1 MPRRTTL
8 STFGLIALAL
18 ASGHALSNDR
28 PKPSSPPAPT
38 PPESGSATGS
48 ALSSAALGIPRR
60 QEASDRP
67 APKPQPDP
75 TPDAAGQAG
84 GESPDGGIPGDPVLE
99 GEIAPVES
107 LTQAESG
114 PKSGIASPPDSTR
127 RAIDDEKV
135 TLGFRNEKLESVIPY
150 IQEWT
155 GKAVILNL
163 GRAGATQ
170 ITILNDEPIS
180 KHEALDLLFQAFRL
194 NEIGVVETD
203 KVVMIEK
210 IDAMGKLQPSIVLGP
225 DVDVMAMKEDGNI
238 VVKVFRA
245 RHAKAAD
252 LFDRLQEAIPD
263 YAKLSV
269 DANSNQ
275 LVLDGDVG
283 LAKKIQLL
291 LDLLDVP
298 PYVDVITETFRIKY
312 QDAETIAQNIRDLFE
327 GSGSAGGGRSTGART
342 NRTQQRPGQPVPVQ
356 QVGGGSPPVGTSEQL
371 VVTTIPSLNSLT
383 IRAEP
388 QIMRDIRRLIE
399 TAWDLQPTSGGSIF
413 RTYDLKYTDPL
424 KVRELLDT
432 LLSGGSGSS
441 RTGRAAAGGR
451 APQGGGG
458 GDAGADVAVANIFK
472 IEAYPDSNRLV
483 VISKAPDNFKWLDA
497 IIDEI
502 DQPLQVGLPVNI
514 QLKHASAIEVAEILN
529 ALLAQS
535 GAGSGLRTPEEGL
548 SGIDFGNGGGTE
560 GGGGSV
566 INESGN
572 TNGGSEEI
580 RFPWQQ
586 GRTGTEDQTEVSA
599 LVGKSRVV
607 PNAGQNSLL
616 ILAPAEIQ
624 TAVLDIVQ
632 ELDRPGRQV
641 MITAVL
647 AEVSLGDGFSWGLRI
662 GSNLQTLNGTDNSV
676 GGEVNLDLAKG
687 NTALAQNGQNFASPW
702 FDVSFLDVGTSVG
715 FLLQALATNN
725 DVRILQQPRVFTS
738 DNKEAV
744 FFAGQDVT
752 FQTGTASGGNT
763 GGDIVSQFD
772 QQAVGIGLN
781 VRPRITRDRNVAM
794 EIEILLSNLNPALE
808 FNSNPVV
815 DRRQT
820 NTTVTIKDGQTIVIS
835 GIRVEEEVKIKRA
848 IPVLGQLPV
857 LEAAFS
863 SIETQK
869 TVKELVMFV
878 TPIVVDNPDANDTNF
893 NVRERMR
900 LESLS
905 KPLDEMSKDIQRD
918 SGFFKTFHTDEQ
930 GNPIDPDEEGKV
942 APGDLPAG
950 DGVVPV
956 PPPVDVPA
964 NP

>member
-1 MPRRTTL
+1 VPRRTTL

-18 ASGHALSNDR
+18 AGGHALANDR
-28 PKPSSPPAPT
+28 PKPSAPPAPV
-38 PPESGSATGS
+38 PPESVGSATGS
-48 ALSSAALGIPRR
+48 ALSAAALATPRR
-60 QEASDRP
+60 QESSDRP
-67 APKPQPDP
+67 APRPQPAP
-75 TPDAAGQAG
+75 
-84 GESPDGGIPGDPVLE
+84 SPDETEGAEEEGIPGDPILE
-99 GEIAPVES
+99 GEIAPVEAVNG
-107 LTQAESG
+107 LG
-114 PKSGIASPPDSTR
+114 GRGGIAAPPERSR

-135 TLGFRNEKLESVIPY
+135 TLGFRKEKIESLIPF

-155 GKAVILNL
+155 GKAVMLRLTSVAPIE
-163 GRAGATQ
+163 
-170 ITILNDEPIS
+170 ITLINDEPIS

-194 NEIGVVETD
+194 NGIGVVETD
-203 KVVMIEK
+203 KVVMIELLT
-210 IDAMGKLQPSIVLGP
+210 DMGKIQPSVVLGP
-225 DVDVMAMKEDGNI
+225 DVDVMAMREDGNI

-245 RHAKAAD
+245 RNAKASD
-252 LFDRLQEAIPD
+252 LFDRLQDSIPD

-283 LAKKIQLL
+283 LAKKVQLL

-298 PYVDVITETFRIKY
+298 PYVDVVTETFRIKY
-312 QDAETIAQNIRDLFE
+312 QDADTIAQNIRDLFE
-327 GSGSAGGGRSTGART
+327 GGGAGGGGRSTGARAT
-342 NRTQQRPGQPVPVQ
+342 NRAQQRPGQPVPVQ
-356 QVGGGSPPVGTSEQL
+356 QAGGGGAPPVGTSEQL

-424 KVRELLDT
+424 KVRELLDA
-432 LLSGGSGSS
+432 LLAGGSGGS
-441 RTGRAAAGGR
+441 RTTRAAAGGR

-502 DQPLQVGLPVNI
+502 DQPLQVGLPVNV

-535 GAGSGLRTPEEGL
+535 GAGSGVRTPEQGL
-548 SGIDFGNGGGTE
+548 SGIDFSAGSSGTGASTPTE
-560 GGGGSV
+560 GSV
-566 INESGN
+566 AQG
-572 TNGGSEEI
+572 EEI

-586 GRTGTEDQTEVSA
+586 GRTGTEEQTEVSA

-616 ILAPAEIQ
+616 ILAPPEIQ
-624 TAVLDIVQ
+624 TAVLDIVE

-662 GSNLQTLNGTDNSV
+662 GSNLQTLNGNDNAV

-687 NTALAQNGQNFASPW
+687 NTALSGNGQNFASPW

-738 DNKEAV
+738 DNKEAI

-752 FQTGTASGGNT
+752 FQTGSASGGNT

-893 NVRERMR
+893 NVRERKR

-905 KPLDEMSKDIQRD
+905 KPLDQMSKDIQRD
-918 SGFFKTFHTDEQ
+918 SGFFKTFHTDEK
-930 GNPIDPDEEGKV
+930 GNPIDPDEEAPL

-950 DGVVPV
+950 DGVVPI
-956 PPPVDVPA
+956 PDPVDAPA
-964 NP
+964 KP

>member
-1 MPRRTTL
+1 VPRSHRTTL
-8 STFGLIALAL
+8 SSFGLIALAL
-18 ASGHALSNDR
+18 AGGTALANDR
-28 PKPSSPPAPT
+28 PRPTSPPETTPTATGGVTGAALSSAVLASPKQEESANRPAARAQPAPT
-38 PPESGSATGS
+38 PLPPNGNGPVEEGVQDATG
-48 ALSSAALGIPRR
+48 GN
-60 QEASDRP
+60 
-67 APKPQPDP
+67 
-75 TPDAAGQAG
+75 
-84 GESPDGGIPGDPVLE
+84 GDPRLM
-99 GEIAPVES
+99 GEIAPVPQLRDRS
-107 LTQAESG
+107 ARA
-114 PKSGIASPPDSTR
+114 GIGTSPEQSR
-127 RAIDDEKV
+127 RAVDDEKV
-135 TLGFRNEKLESVIPY
+135 LLGFRKEKVESIIPF

-155 GKAVILNL
+155 GKAVMLRLSSVAPIEVTL
-163 GRAGATQ
+163 
-170 ITILNDEPIS
+170 INDKPIS
-180 KHEALDLLFQAFRL
+180 KHEALDLIFQVLRL
-194 NEIGVVETD
+194 NGIGVVETD
-203 KVVMIEK
+203 KVIMIELLT
-210 IDAMGKLQPSIVLGP
+210 DMGKIQPGVVLGP
-225 DVDVMAMKEDGNI
+225 DVDVMGMREDGNI
-238 VVKVFRA
+238 VIKVFRA
-245 RHAKAAD
+245 RYAKATD
-252 LFDRLQEAIPD
+252 LFDRLQDAIPD

-269 DANSNQ
+269 DQNSNQ

-283 LAKKIQLL
+283 LAKKVQLL

-298 PYVDVITETFRIKY
+298 PYVDVVTETFRIRY

-327 GSGSAGGGRSTGART
+327 GGGTTGGGRSTAGRAQAARAP
-342 NRTQQRPGQPVPVQ
+342 QRPGQPAAPVAA
-356 QVGGGSPPVGTSEQL
+356 GGSAPVGTSEQL
-371 VVTTIPSLNSLT
+371 VVTTIPSLNSIT

-388 QIMRDIRRLIE
+388 QIMREIRRLIE

-413 RTYDLKYTDPL
+413 RTYDLKYTDPI
-424 KVRELLDT
+424 KVRELLNV
-432 LLSGGSGSS
+432 LLSGGSGSAG
-441 RTGRAAAGGR
+441 RAPRAAAGGR
-451 APQGGGG
+451 APQAGG

-483 VISKAPDNFKWLDA
+483 VISKAPDNFRWLDA
-497 IIDEI
+497 IINEI
-502 DQPLQVGLPVNI
+502 DQPLQVGMPVNV

-535 GAGSGLRTPEEGL
+535 GAGSGIRTPAEGL
-548 SGIDFGNGGGTE
+548 SGIDFSVGSSGT
-560 GGGGSV
+560 GASTQTGGS
-566 INESGN
+566 N
-572 TNGGSEEI
+572 TTQGQEI

-586 GRTGTEDQTEVSA
+586 GRTGTDTEAEVSA

-616 ILAPAEIQ
+616 ILATPEIQ
-624 TAVLDIVQ
+624 TAILDIVQ

-662 GSNLQTLNGTDNSV
+662 GSNLATLNGSENAI
-676 GGEVNLDLAKG
+676 GGDVILDLAKG
-687 NTALAQNGQNFASPW
+687 NTGASGNGQNFASPW

-715 FLLQALATNN
+715 FLLQALAVNN

-752 FQTGTASGGNT
+752 FQTGQTAGGNT

-794 EIEILLSNLNPALE
+794 EIEVLLSNLNPSLQ

-835 GIRVEEEVKIKRA
+835 GIRVEEEIKIKRA
-848 IPVLGQLPV
+848 VPILGQLPILDV
-857 LEAAFS
+857 AFS

-869 TVKELVMFV
+869 NVKELVMFV

-893 NVRERMR
+893 NVRERLR

-918 SGFFKTFHTDEQ
+918 SGFFRNFNPTAEPA
-930 GNPIDPDEEGKV
+930 PIDPAQRGQLGS
-942 APGDLPAG
+942 GDLPAG
-950 DGVVPV
+950 DGAGPM
-956 PPPVDVPA
+956 PEPVDLP
-964 NP
+964 